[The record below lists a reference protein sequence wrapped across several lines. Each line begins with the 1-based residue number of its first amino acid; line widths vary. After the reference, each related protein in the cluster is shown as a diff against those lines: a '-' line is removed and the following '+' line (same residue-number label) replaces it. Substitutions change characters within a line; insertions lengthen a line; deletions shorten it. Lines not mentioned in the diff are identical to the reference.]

1 MDTAFM
7 RPKGIIRRLGLLVSG
22 TLIAAVLAVGGI
34 SLFEQHRQLSRALET
49 KAASLAEFL
58 AQVSPIGILS
68 MNFVEMGNNVR
79 KVVLTDDEAVYAVIV
94 NEKGMPLASFVKEDS
109 PLMTADIRAA
119 LEAKN
124 PLVATG
130 LLRASDRILEF
141 SAPIDAAERRIGTVT
156 VGFSTDRLR
165 HALLRQAELMAAV
178 LVVVAAAT
186 LLLMELALRRLLQPV
201 KTLTEA
207 VTQISN
213 GNLNIVL
220 TGTHRDDELGAL
232 ARAFDSMAA
241 QLRSLIAGMEQRMA
255 EVQRMGEALQKS
267 EEEFRRIVA
276 TANEGIWVLGKDT
289 MTSFINPRMTELLG
303 YPQEAF
309 LGRPM
314 SDFMLEEDLP
324 DHFRKMEN
332 RCRGVSENYER
343 RFRRPDGQ
351 IVWTHVSA
359 TPIMDEERKY
369 VGSFAMFTDI
379 TARKQAEDELK
390 RYRYHLE
397 EEVEQRTADLVIA
410 RNAAEAANK
419 AKSTFLAGMSHELR
433 TPLNAILGFSN
444 MMRNDAHLPEN
455 LRQYLDIIN
464 RSGEHLLTLINDVL
478 EMAKIE
484 AGRVQLENSAFDLGG
499 LVRDVTDMM
508 EVRAREK
515 GLLLLID
522 QTSEFPRYIVGDE
535 ARLRQ
540 VLINLVGNAVKFT
553 THGGV
558 TVRLGTRQNH
568 CAHLLI
574 EVEDSGPGI
583 APEDQKRI
591 FEPFVQL
598 GEQRDSKGTGL
609 GLTITRQ
616 FVHMMGGEITLESVL
631 DKGSIFRVNLPL
643 TAASE
648 ADIVK
653 EEIVLQGN
661 IIGLAPGQPD
671 FHVLIVEDQ
680 TENQLL
686 LARLMESIGIQTRV
700 AENGE
705 QGVAIYEQW
714 HPDLIWMDRKMPV
727 MDGLAATR
735 KIRTLPG
742 GKEVKII
749 AVTASAFQEER
760 DQMLAAGMDDF
771 VRKPYRFNEIY
782 DCLARHLN
790 VVYLRDTPPEGPSET
805 ARLTPELLAAL
816 PVEMRESLRVAVE
829 SLEVEAI
836 KQAIREVGKHD
847 SSLGKLL
854 SQYADQFDYP
864 AILNA
869 LEPAEGVTAS

>member
-1 MDTAFM
+1 MDMAFL
-7 RPKGIIRRLGLLVSG
+7 RPTGIIRRLSFLVAG

-34 SLFEQHRQLSRALET
+34 ALFEQHRQLTRALET

-68 MNFVEMGNNVR
+68 LNFVEMSNNVR

-94 NEKGMPLASFVKEDS
+94 NEKGIPLASFVKEDS
-109 PLMTADIRAA
+109 PLVTPDIRSA

-124 PLVATG
+124 PLGAASM
-130 LLRASDRILEF
+130 LKASDRILEF

-156 VGFSTDRLR
+156 VGFSTERLR
-165 HALLRQAELMAAV
+165 HALVLQVELMVAV
-178 LVVVAAAT
+178 LVVVVAAT
-186 LLLMELALRRLLQPV
+186 LLMMELALRRLLQPV
-201 KTLTEA
+201 KALTEA
-207 VTQISN
+207 VTQISS
-213 GNLNIVL
+213 GDLNVVL
-220 TGTHRDDELGAL
+220 TGTNRDDELGAL

-255 EVQRMGEALQKS
+255 EVQKMGEALQKS

-303 YPQEAF
+303 HPREAF

-314 SDFMLEEDLP
+314 SDFMLEEDMP

-332 RCRGVSENYER
+332 RCRGISENYER
-343 RFRRPDGQ
+343 RFRRADGQ

-359 TPIMDEERKY
+359 TPIMDDGGKY
-369 VGSFAMFTDI
+369 AGSFAMFTDI
-379 TARKQAEDELK
+379 TARKQAEEELK

-397 EEVEQRTADLVIA
+397 EEVEQRTADLVLA

-484 AGRVQLENSAFDLGG
+484 AGRVQLENSPFDLGG

-508 EVRAREK
+508 EVRAQEK
-515 GLLLLID
+515 GLQLLID
-522 QTSEFPRYIVGDE
+522 QSSEFPRYIVGDE

-540 VLINLVGNAVKFT
+540 ILINLVGNAVKFT
-553 THGGV
+553 AHGGV
-558 TVRLGTRQNH
+558 TVRLGTRRNH

-616 FVHMMGGEITLESVL
+616 FVQMMGGEITLESAL

-648 ADIVK
+648 ADIIK
-653 EEIVLQGN
+653 DEVLPQGN
-661 IIGLAPGQPD
+661 IIGLAPGQPE
-671 FHVLIVEDQ
+671 FRILIVEDQ
-680 TENQLL
+680 LENQLL
-686 LARLMESIGIQTRV
+686 LARLMESIGFQTRV

-705 QGVAIYEQW
+705 QGLAIYQQW

-727 MDGLAATR
+727 MDGLTATR

-760 DQMLAAGMDDF
+760 DQMLQAGMDDF

-790 VVYLRDTPPEGPSET
+790 VVYLRDTPPETPTET
-805 ARLTPELLAAL
+805 ARLTPELLAPLPAAL
-816 PVEMRESLRVAVE
+816 RETLRTAVE
-829 SLEVEAI
+829 SLEVSAI
-836 KQAIREVGKHD
+836 AQAIREVGAIDKA
-847 SSLGKLL
+847 LGKLL
-854 SQYADQFDYP
+854 SQYADQFNYP
-864 AILNA
+864 AILKA
-869 LEPAEGVTAS
+869 LESAEGVTAS